1 MVRDTMIAI
10 GIAFWGFLTS
20 SPAVWTEK
28 YQQNKLSQE
37 LNVLGSSFQKKNE

>member
-1 MVRDTMIAI
+1 MRVRTVETPKYERKIMVRDTMIAI

-28 YQQNKLSQE
+28 LS
-37 LNVLGSSFQKKNE
+37 V